1 MCTAM
6 KALKKDFGTIVAKRE
21 EEIQGM
27 TDLIRR
33 LQLIADRY
41 KKLLAENRELQHQI
55 DAVVRTK
62 FEVQQLLSGLQV
74 EKAAVDSRVK
84 ELTMVVGQVTAENEA
99 LTQQNIQLTQQNE
112 VQIAYHFCCIHTC
125 NPSACVCTNWMA
137 VVCYCVSVCLSVC
150 LSVCVCVC
158 VCMHVCV
165 RACVCAGMCFCAC
178 VRACVCVRR
187 RVFPCVCVCSL

>member
-84 ELTMVVGQVTAENEA
+84 ELTMVIGQVTAENET
-99 LTQQNIQLTQQNE
+99 LTQQNSHLMQQNE
-112 VQIAYHFCCIHTC
+112 VQITFNFCCIHTC
-125 NPSACVCTNWMA
+125 NHSACVCTNWMA
-137 VVCYCVSVCLSVC
+137 VVLILCVCVSVCLSVC
-150 LSVCVCVC
+150 LCMCVCV
-158 VCMHVCV
+158 HACV
-165 RACVCAGMCFCAC
+165 RACMCVRRHVFRACFCAC
-178 VRACVCVRR
+178 VYVH
-187 RVFPCVCVCSL
+187 CS